1 MMVRVIIG
9 APIRI
14 ATLAQAMYASPPHGL
29 HHKRP
34 VRTIKL
40 VPRLGDFDR
49 LEVKILTGA
58 NSIAGWARLLE
69 EGAAQCCEPHPVY
82 DE

>member
-40 VPRLGDFDR
+40 GDQR
-49 LEVKILTGA
+49 QAGA
-58 NSIAGWARLLE
+58 DIRRRGMAF
-69 EGAAQCCEPHPVY
+69 
-82 DE
+82 